1 MAQAARV
8 LHTLCRNLVQE
19 LDASACGV
27 SRVVGELLV
36 QLAEHTVDERT
47 LIIGQ
52 GYLIPDYPL
61 TARVVE
67 TGEAAAVSLADPDP
81 DPQEAALLA
90 ELGFESLLMLR
101 LSQRGRAWGLVE
113 IYADGSRRFDPA
125 DMERAA
131 RLVAAAE
138 EDLDSI
144 G

>member
-19 LDASACGV
+19 LDASACAV

-113 IYADGSRRFDPA
+113 IYADGGRRFGPA

-144 G
+144 R